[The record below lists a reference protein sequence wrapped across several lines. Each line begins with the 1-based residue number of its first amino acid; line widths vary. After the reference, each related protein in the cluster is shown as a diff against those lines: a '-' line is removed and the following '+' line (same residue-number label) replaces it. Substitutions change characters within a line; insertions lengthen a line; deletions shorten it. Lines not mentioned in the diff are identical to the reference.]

1 MPRSIVDKLQAEI
14 VKAGRQQDV
23 QHKFAQLGITMTA
36 STPEELARLIEAEKT
51 AKWGKVVRD
60 SGIKTQ

>member
-1 MPRSIVDKLQAEI
+1 
-14 VKAGRQQDV
+14 
-23 QHKFAQLGITMTA
+23 MTA
-36 STPEELARLIEAEKT
+36 STPEELARLIEAET